1 MSTLQTLVSTAES
14 AKIDRI
20 VLTIQPKGDGEA
32 NATVHFAVDQQASLG
47 LSKES
52 TALRCALSKAI
63 MAYGSVEELEAQIT
77 DSLRR
82 IESALGLG
90 VEKYRAVNTADDVI
104 KALMVASVT
113 NPSMDEDAPENAQ
126 SLAATDDG
134 NEPDTAID
142 THGESGTADY
152 ANLDLEL

>member
-1 MSTLQTLVSTAES
+1 MGTLQTLVSTAES

-63 MAYGSVEELEAQIT
+63 MASGSVEELEAQIT
-77 DSLRR
+77 DSLS

-90 VEKYRAVNTADDVI
+90 VEKYRAEHRRRCD
-104 KALMVASVT
+104 
-113 NPSMDEDAPENAQ
+113 
-126 SLAATDDG
+126 
-134 NEPDTAID
+134 
-142 THGESGTADY
+142 
-152 ANLDLEL
+152 

>member
-1 MSTLQTLVSTAES
+1 MGTLQTLVSTAES

-63 MAYGSVEELEAQIT
+63 MASGSVEELEAQIT
-77 DSLRR
+77 DSLS

-126 SLAATDDG
+126 SVAATDDG